1 MATRSQSLWQ
11 PLTGVV
17 STNYRYKKITPKMLL
32 QLITMVTFTEQLLD
46 Q

>member
-1 MATRSQSLWQ
+1 MATRSQSPWQ
-11 PLTGVV
+11 PLTEVV
-17 STNYRYKKITPKMLL
+17 TNYRKEKITPKMLL